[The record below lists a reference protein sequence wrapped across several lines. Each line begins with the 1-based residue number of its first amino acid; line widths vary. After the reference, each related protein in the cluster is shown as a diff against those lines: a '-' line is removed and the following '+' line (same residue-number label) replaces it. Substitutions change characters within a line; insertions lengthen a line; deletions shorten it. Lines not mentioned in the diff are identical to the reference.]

1 VQGLTLLGGDIVAK
15 NRPELLNTV
24 LNSFIKRLSKNI
36 KDDEQHLG
44 LKDVMAFMELFIQF
58 MRGHPQMVDQV
69 DTQRLLSYTLEHFL
83 LL

>member
-1 VQGLTLLGGDIVAK
+1 LTLLGGDIVAK

-69 DTQRLLSYTLEHFL
+69 DTQRLLGYTLEHFL